1 MWEVE
6 SESDSEV
13 GGTEGEM
20 VKWEV
25 QRERDDE
32 VGDKDGERW

>member
-6 SESDSEV
+6 RESDSEV

-32 VGDKDGERW
+32 VGNKDGERW